1 MKKVS
6 ALFLTLFPLWVIAAA
21 VAGFAVPDFLSS
33 FSDWVVPLLMCV
45 MLCMGLTLSV
55 DDFIKVSE
63 YKWALC
69 IGVLLQ
75 FSVMPAI
82 AFLISLSLGFSPE
95 LTAGMVIVGSVAGG
109 TASNVI
115 ALIAGGNV
123 ALSVS
128 MTAFSTLFSIFMTP
142 LLLLLWVGTTVE
154 VQAGAMLLNLIKI
167 VMIPVAGGVLI
178 NHFFSETIQKI
189 ELGLPPLAVII
200 IVYLIAIIVALNAD
214 TITEVALPVV
224 IATLAHNVLGL
235 CAGYAAARALRYDS
249 VISRT
254 IAIEV
259 GMQNA
264 GIASVLALKFFTP
277 LAAVPGA
284 VFTIWL
290 NITGS
295 IFAYFC
301 RRMDAKNIGSQQA
314 EDGQAEDGLHVGSSL
329 N

>member
-82 AFLISLSLGFSPE
+82 AFLISRSLGFSPE

-142 LLLLLWVGTTVE
+142 LLLLLWVGATVE

-167 VMIPVAGGVLI
+167 VMVPVAGGVLI

-189 ELGLPPLAVII
+189 ELGLPPLAVLI

-235 CAGYAAARALRYDS
+235 CAGYAAARTLRYDS

-314 EDGQAEDGLHVGSSL
+314 EDGQAEDGLQVGSSL